1 MWSYYYMDGEPR
13 YRRFLGVL
21 SSFVASIVIL
31 IMASRLYLSLVGW
44 DGLGVTSFLL
54 VIYFKN
60 RKSLGRGIITAL
72 TNRGGDAVFLIL
84 LGVRL
89 CHSGGWRH

>member
-1 MWSYYYMDGEPR
+1 MDGEPR

-21 SSFVASIVIL
+21 TTFVASMVIL
-31 IMASRLYLSLVGW
+31 ILASRLYLSLVGW

-72 TNRGGDAVFLIL
+72 TNRGGDAVLLIL

-89 CHSGGWRH
+89 CHSGGWTH